1 MNSSTER
8 DPVCTYLEWDS
19 EFFQRRI
26 ARLNRPRLDPATLAS
41 CTEFCHQRRID
52 CVYLLADSDDPQTS
66 RLAEAN
72 DFHLTDI
79 RVTLERAVAGED
91 LASFDLNCTRFA
103 RESDL
108 PALRAIARSGHR
120 GTRFY
125 SDGHFEQNK
134 CDLLYETWIE
144 NSFRGFAQAVLV
156 AESEG
161 DRAAYLTCHLNEQAS
176 QIGLLGVAEKY
187 RGKGLATKLVWAFL
201 SWSHEQGASR
211 AIVVTQGRNV
221 QAQRLYQ
228 RNGFITSSVQ
238 LWYHRWFT
246 P

>member
-1 MNSSTER
+1 MNWSAER

-26 ARLNRPRLDPATLAS
+26 ARLNRRRLDPAILAN
-41 CTEFCHQRRID
+41 CAEFCLEHRID
-52 CVYLLADSDDPQTS
+52 CIYLLADSDDPQTP

-79 RVTLERAVAGED
+79 RVTLERAIAGED
-91 LASFDLNCTRFA
+91 LAASNLNGTRFA

-120 GTRFY
+120 DTRFY
-125 SDGHFEQNK
+125 FDEHFDRNQ

-156 AESEG
+156 AEAASEP
-161 DRAAYLTCHLNEQAS
+161 AAYLTCHLNEQTS
-176 QIGLLGVAEKY
+176 QIGLLGVAESH
-187 RGKGLATKLVWAFL
+187 RGKGLATKLVRAFL
-201 SWSHEQGASR
+201 SWSRHQGASR
-211 AIVVTQGRNV
+211 AIVITQGRNI

-228 RNGFITSSVQ
+228 HNGFLPSSVE

>member
-8 DPVCTYLEWDS
+8 GPVCTYLEWDS
-19 EFFQRRI
+19 KFFQHRI
-26 ARLNRPRLDPATLAS
+26 ARLNRRRLDPATLAT
-41 CTEFCHQRRID
+41 CAEFCQQHRID
-52 CVYLLADSDDPQTS
+52 CIYLLADSDDPQTP

-79 RVTLERAVAGED
+79 RVTLERPVAGED
-91 LASFDLNCTRFA
+91 LAVFDSKSTRFA

-108 PALRAIARSGHR
+108 PTLRAIARSGHR
-120 GTRFY
+120 DTRFY

-156 AESEG
+156 AEAEG
-161 DRAAYLTCHLNEQAS
+161 EPAAYLACHLNEQTS
-176 QIGLLGVAEKY
+176 QIGLLGVTEDH
-187 RGKGLATKLVWAFL
+187 RGKGLATTLVRAFL
-201 SWSHEQGASR
+201 SWSREQGARR
-211 AIVVTQGRNV
+211 AIVVTQGRNL

-228 RNGFITSSVQ
+228 HNGFLTASMQ

>member
-26 ARLNRPRLDPATLAS
+26 ARLNRRRLDAATIAQCAES
-41 CTEFCHQRRID
+41 CQQHRID
-52 CVYLLADSDDPQTS
+52 CVYLLADSDDPQTP

-72 DFHLTDI
+72 DFHFTDI
-79 RVTLERAVAGED
+79 RLTLERAVAQDD
-91 LASFDLNCTRFA
+91 LAPDTSNATRFA

-108 PALRAIARSGHR
+108 PALRAIARTGHR
-120 GTRFY
+120 DTRFY
-125 SDGHFEQNK
+125 FDEHFDRNK
-134 CDLLYETWIE
+134 CDLLYQTWIE

-156 AESEG
+156 AEAEG
-161 DRAAYLTCHLNEQAS
+161 EAAAYLTCHLNEQTS
-176 QIGLLGVAEKY
+176 QIGLLGVAERH
-187 RGKGLATKLVWAFL
+187 RGKRLATSLVRAFL
-201 SWSHEQGASR
+201 SWSREQGAGR
-211 AIVVTQGRNV
+211 AVVATQGRNV

-228 RNGFITSSVQ
+228 RNGFVTSSMQ

>member
-26 ARLNRPRLDPATLAS
+26 ARLNRRRLDPAILAE
-41 CTEFCHQRRID
+41 CAEFCQQNRIA
-52 CVYLLADSDDPQTS
+52 CVYLLADPNDPQTS
-66 RLAEAN
+66 RLAETS

-91 LASFDLNCTRFA
+91 LAAFTLNGARFA

-120 GTRFY
+120 DTRFY
-125 SDGHFEQNK
+125 FDEHFDRNQ

-156 AESEG
+156 AEAEG
-161 DRAAYLTCHLNEQAS
+161 EPAAYLACHLNEQTS
-176 QIGLLGVAEKY
+176 QIGLLGVAESH
-187 RGKGLATKLVWAFL
+187 RGKGLATKLVRTFL
-201 SWSHEQGASR
+201 SWSREQGARR
-211 AIVVTQGRNV
+211 AIVVTQGRNL

-228 RNGFITSSVQ
+228 QNGFLTSSVQ